1 MEQMQMQRQQI
12 TKLVKATGLLVLL
25 ALPCAADQ
33 LAVCTPDFST
43 CSIPEDVLLDLPFAA
58 IAGDVVLYEPDRT
71 TVSDVFRIF
80 NNLFDSGEGTGV
92 GDVAFLYSSDESTP
106 LPDPST
112 YSANVV
118 SILETDPVTV
128 YFGNGTNYL
137 LGAPEPSSFW
147 LLGAGLIALA
157 GLKRKFRGSH

>member
-1 MEQMQMQRQQI
+1 MQIQPQQMA
-12 TKLVKATGLLVLL
+12 KLVLVMGLLVLV

-33 LAVCTPDFST
+33 LAVCAPDFST
-43 CSIPEDVLLDLPFAA
+43 CSIPENVVLDLPFPAV
-58 IAGDVVLYEPDRT
+58 AGDVVLFEPDLT

-80 NNLFDSGEGTGV
+80 NNLFDSGNGTGV
-92 GDVAFLYSSDESTP
+92 GDIAFLYSSDENTP

-112 YSANVV
+112 YSANAV

-128 YFGNGTNYL
+128 YFGNGTNYF